1 MRIMIAKLLPLALIS
16 CLIIVACEG
25 PQGPDGAAG
34 PKGANGATGATGS
47 PGATGP
53 AGANGA
59 TGAAGANGATGAKGD
74 KGDPGTNGTNGT
86 NGSNGATGA
95 KGDKGDPGTANVIY
109 SGWFTPNASDWQ
121 KLSEIN
127 YTYTITEGKITQDIV
142 DRGVVLAY
150 SRQNANSASYLLPLT
165 LTTNSSISNYN
176 IGMSIEKV
184 IINFLELLEPSGKP
198 ANNLQFR
205 YVIIPGGVQTRANLD
220 YTNFEAVARAFGI
233 PE

>member
-1 MRIMIAKLLPLALIS
+1 MSMKTKLLPFVLIS
-16 CLIIVACEG
+16 CLIIAACEG
-25 PQGPDGAAG
+25 PQGPVGAAG
-34 PKGANGATGATGS
+34 PQGANGATGATGS

-53 AGANGA
+53 AGATGP
-59 TGAAGANGATGAKGD
+59 TGAGAKGD
-74 KGDPGTNGTNGT
+74 KGDPGVPGTNGTNGT
-86 NGSNGATGA
+86 NGE

-109 SGWFTPNASDWQ
+109 SDWFTPNANDWQ

-127 YTYTITEGKITQDIV
+127 YTYTIAEGKITQDIV

-150 SRQNANSASYLLPLT
+150 SRQNVNSASYLLPLT
-165 LTTNSSISNYN
+165 LTTSSSISNYN
-176 IGMSIEKV
+176 VGIIAAKV

-220 YTNFEAVARAFGI
+220 YTNFGAVARAFGI

>member
-1 MRIMIAKLLPLALIS
+1 MKIMTTKVLSLVLIGCLMIA
-16 CLIIVACEG
+16 ACEG

-59 TGAAGANGATGAKGD
+59 TGPTGTTGAKGD
-74 KGDPGTNGTNGT
+74 KGDPGANGTNGT
-86 NGSNGATGA
+86 NGANGE

-109 SGWFTPNASDWQ
+109 SGWFTPNSNDWQ
-121 KLSEIN
+121 KLSDIN

-165 LTTNSSISNYN
+165 MTTPSSISNYN
-176 IGMSIEKV
+176 VGMSIEKV
-184 IINFLELLEPSGKP
+184 IFNFLELLEPSGKP

-205 YVIIPGGVQTRANLD
+205 YVIIPGGIQTRANLD

>member
-1 MRIMIAKLLPLALIS
+1 MKIMTTKVLSLVLIGCLMIA
-16 CLIIVACEG
+16 ACEG

-59 TGAAGANGATGAKGD
+59 TGPAGATGAKGD

-86 NGSNGATGA
+86 NGANGATGE

-109 SGWFTPNASDWQ
+109 SGWFTPNINDWQ
-121 KLSEIN
+121 KLSDIN

-165 LTTNSSISNYN
+165 MTTPSSISNYN
-176 IGMSIEKV
+176 VGMSIEKV
-184 IINFLELLEPSGKP
+184 IFNFLELLEPSGKP

-205 YVIIPGGVQTRANLD
+205 YVIIPGGIQTRANLD

>member
-1 MRIMIAKLLPLALIS
+1 MNMKTKLLPWVLIS
-16 CLIIVACEG
+16 CLMIAACEG

-34 PKGANGATGATGS
+34 PKGANGATGATGATGS
-47 PGATGP
+47 TGATGP
-53 AGANGA
+53 AGTGANGA
-59 TGAAGANGATGAKGD
+59 TGATGATGE
-74 KGDPGTNGTNGT
+74 KGDPGTNGANG
-86 NGSNGATGA
+86 NDGA

-109 SGWFTPNASDWQ
+109 SGWFTPNISDWQ
-121 KLSEIN
+121 KISDIN
-127 YTYTITEGKITQDIV
+127 YTYSIAEGKITQDIV

-165 LTTNSSISNYN
+165 MTTSSSISNYN
-176 IGMSIEKV
+176 VGMSIEKV
-184 IINFLELLEPSGKP
+184 IFNFLELLEPSGKP

-205 YVIIPGGVQTRANLD
+205 YVIIPGGIQTRANLD

>member
-1 MRIMIAKLLPLALIS
+1 MSMKTKLFPLVLIS

-25 PQGPDGAAG
+25 PQGPKGTAGAQG
-34 PKGANGATGATGS
+34 VQGVTGATGS
-47 PGATGP
+47 PGATGST
-53 AGANGA
+53 GA
-59 TGAAGANGATGAKGD
+59 TGATGAGTKGD
-74 KGDPGTNGTNGT
+74 KGDPGTPGTNGT
-86 NGSNGATGA
+86 NGATGE

-121 KLSEIN
+121 KLSDIN
-127 YTYTITEGKITQDIV
+127 YIYTIPEGKITQDIV

-165 LTTNSSISNYN
+165 LTTPSSISNYN
-176 IGMSIEKV
+176 VGISTEKI

-205 YVIIPGGVQTRANLD
+205 YVIIPGGVQARANLD
-220 YTNFEAVARAFGI
+220 YTNFGAVARAFGI

>member
-1 MRIMIAKLLPLALIS
+1 MKMKTKLLLWALIG
-16 CLIIVACEG
+16 CLMIIACEG

-34 PKGANGATGATGS
+34 PIGATGATGATGSTGATGPAGAGANGATGAT
-47 PGATGP
+47 
-53 AGANGA
+53 
-59 TGAAGANGATGAKGD
+59 GATGAKGD
-74 KGDPGTNGTNGT
+74 KGDPGTNGA
-86 NGSNGATGA
+86 NGANGE

-109 SGWFTPNASDWQ
+109 SGWFTPNTSDWQ

-127 YTYTITEGKITQDIV
+127 YTYSISEGRITQEIV
-142 DRGVVLAY
+142 DRGIVLAY

-165 LTTNSSISNYN
+165 MTTSSSISNYN
-176 IGMSIEKV
+176 VGMSIDKV
-184 IINFLELLEPSGKP
+184 IFNFLELLEPSGKP

-205 YVIIPGGVQTRANLD
+205 YVIIPGGIQTRANLD

>member
-1 MRIMIAKLLPLALIS
+1 MKTKLLPLIVIS
-16 CLIIVACEG
+16 CLIIAACEG

-34 PKGANGATGATGS
+34 PQGVTGATGATGS

-53 AGANGA
+53 AGATGPTGA
-59 TGAAGANGATGAKGD
+59 TGTQGD
-74 KGDPGTNGTNGT
+74 KGDPGTNG
-86 NGSNGATGA
+86 SNGATGD

-109 SGWFTPNASDWQ
+109 SGWFIPNTSDWQ

-127 YTYTITEGKITQDIV
+127 YTYTIAEGKITQDIV

-150 SRQNANSASYLLPLT
+150 SRQNANSASFLLPLT

-176 IGMSIEKV
+176 VGISMEKV
-184 IINFLELLEPSGKP
+184 IFNFLELLEPSGKP

-205 YVIIPGGVQTRANLD
+205 YVIIPGGVQARANLD

>member
-1 MRIMIAKLLPLALIS
+1 MKIMITRLLPLVLIG
-16 CLIIVACEG
+16 CLMIVACEG

-34 PKGANGATGATGS
+34 PQGPQGVKGETGS

-53 AGANGA
+53 AGATGA
-59 TGAAGANGATGAKGD
+59 TGATGAKGD
-74 KGDPGTNGTNGT
+74 KGDSGTNGTNGT
-86 NGSNGATGA
+86 NGSDGAQGATGS

-109 SGWFTPNASDWQ
+109 SGWFTPNTNDWQ
-121 KLSEIN
+121 KLSDIN
-127 YTYTITEGKITQDIV
+127 YTYTINEPKITQDIV

-165 LTTNSSISNYN
+165 LTTSSSISNYN

>member
-1 MRIMIAKLLPLALIS
+1 MNMKTKLLPWALIS
-16 CLIIVACEG
+16 CLMIAACEG

-34 PKGANGATGATGS
+34 PKGANGATGATGVTGS
-47 PGATGP
+47 TGATGP
-53 AGANGA
+53 SGAGANGA
-59 TGAAGANGATGAKGD
+59 TGATGATGEKGDPGANGA
-74 KGDPGTNGTNGT
+74 NGND
-86 NGSNGATGA
+86 GA

-109 SGWFTPNASDWQ
+109 SGWFTPNAIDWQ

-127 YTYTITEGKITQDIV
+127 YTYSIAEGKITQDIV

-165 LTTNSSISNYN
+165 MTTSSSISNYN
-176 IGMSIEKV
+176 VGMSIEKV
-184 IINFLELLEPSGKP
+184 IFNFLELLEPSGKP

-205 YVIIPGGVQTRANLD
+205 YVIIPGGIQTRANLD

>member
-1 MRIMIAKLLPLALIS
+1 MKTKLLHLALIS
-16 CLIIVACEG
+16 CLTIAACEG

-34 PKGANGATGATGS
+34 PIGATGPTGATGSTGPTGPAGTGANGSTGATGATG
-47 PGATGP
+47 ATGE
-53 AGANGA
+53 
-59 TGAAGANGATGAKGD
+59 
-74 KGDPGTNGTNGT
+74 KGDPGTNGTNG
-86 NGSNGATGA
+86 NDGA

-109 SGWFTPNASDWQ
+109 SGWFTPSTSDWQ

-127 YTYTITEGKITQDIV
+127 YTYSISEGRITQEIV

-165 LTTNSSISNYN
+165 MTTPSSISNYN
-176 IGMSIEKV
+176 VGMSMDKV
-184 IINFLELLEPSGKP
+184 IFNFLELLEPSGKP

-205 YVIIPGGVQTRANLD
+205 YVIIPGGVQARANLD
-220 YTNFEAVARAFGI
+220 YTNFDDVARAFGI